1 MKFEPFLHS
10 LMKSDIAVKIIKSL
24 GYLMLLIK

>member
-10 LMKSDIAVKIIKSL
+10 LMKGDKAVKIIKSL